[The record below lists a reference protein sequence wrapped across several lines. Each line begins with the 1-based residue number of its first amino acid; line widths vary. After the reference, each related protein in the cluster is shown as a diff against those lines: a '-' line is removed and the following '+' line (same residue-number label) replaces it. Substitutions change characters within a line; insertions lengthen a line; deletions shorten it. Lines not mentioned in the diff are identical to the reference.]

1 MTDPAKPPAPKGEGA
16 GPVPPPEPVKPA
28 AAKDAAKPD
37 AKADA
42 KPGPGAAPGGTGVK
56 PAAMP
61 APRPAVAASAPPPV
75 REAEAPRRRLAVL
88 AGLAVALLAGG
99 IGALWVQHLELAG
112 QAARQDDVA
121 ALREQVRTLQ
131 QRLAQVEQR
140 PVPSAPAAPAVNLGP
155 LEARVKALEERPAP
169 AAAPAGD
176 PALAGR
182 VAALDQ
188 RLAQAEQQAAA
199 RAAKLARVQRAMAAL
214 EAGQPLGEMP
224 GAPAALAK
232 FATTAP
238 PGEAQLRLE
247 FPEAARRA
255 QAASRT
261 EESGIA
267 GRVSGLFNR
276 LVTVREGDKVLVG
289 TPASVLLGEAA
300 ARVNAGDL
308 AGAVTLLEGLD
319 PGAAAAMAPW
329 RERAAALVA
338 ARAALAGML
347 AD

>member
-16 GPVPPPEPVKPA
+16 GPVPPSDPVKPA
-28 AAKDAAKPD
+28 GEARPGGAPAAKAETRPEV
-37 AKADA
+37 KA
-42 KPGPGAAPGGTGVK
+42 GAAAAGK
-56 PAAMP
+56 PAASPPPPRPAGPVPAAPP
-61 APRPAVAASAPPPV
+61 APRRAI
-75 REAEAPRRRLAVL
+75 AVL
-88 AGLAVALLAGG
+88 GALAVALLAGG
-99 IGALWVQHLELAG
+99 IAALWVQHQELAG

-121 ALREQVRTLQ
+121 ALREQVRNLQ

-140 PVPSAPAAPAVNLGP
+140 PAPSAPAAPTVNLGP

-169 AAAPAGD
+169 SAAPAAD

-188 RLAQAEQQAAA
+188 RLAQAEQQAMA
-199 RAAKLARVQRAMAAL
+199 RAAKLARVQRAIAAL
-214 EAGQPLGEMP
+214 EAGQPLGEIP
-224 GAPAALAK
+224 GAPPALVK
-232 FATTAP
+232 FAATAP
-238 PGEAQLRLE
+238 PTEAQLRLD
-247 FPEAARRA
+247 FSEAARRA

-261 EESGIA
+261 EEAGIA

-308 AGAVTLLEGLD
+308 AGAVKLLEGLD